1 MNPLRLLI
9 SITAICLLSV
19 TFACSQS
26 APETQAVDGRVTAQ
40 SVVSQAADSEKQ
52 SERKP
57 DSRRQSS
64 AAGSTVVSHQ
74 DAAGVTEVAQ
84 NPLPPH
90 STARERSPKE
100 SGESFDWPCWRGP
113 HGDNTSRETNLI
125 RRFPEDGAVILWRK
139 DLGTGFSGMSISG
152 NRLFTMFGDGDREYA
167 AGFDTQDGSQLWKV
181 DVDRD
186 FSQGRS
192 FGPRA
197 TPYVDDDRVYF
208 VGASGQVLCL
218 TAATGKV
225 VWSLNVYDKF
235 EMRRFVHEEG
245 LSPSPLVDGKS
256 LIVQAGIS
264 VFALDKMNG
273 EVIWRSLE
281 ERMNHS
287 SPTLAQLDGKRQLI
301 VLTGENLVGLS
312 PTDGSEQWRQPQR
325 GVNCASPV
333 IGPRDRIFTAASYG
347 FGSQLT
353 QVTNGSAQRVYKTNT
368 LATHHA
374 TAVLHQGYLYGFH
387 DRPGIFKC
395 IEFATGEESWV
406 SRAAGKGK
414 LIIADDQIILLNE
427 FGQLILA
434 PVSPVGFEPT
444 AKARLLEGTCYT
456 APSLANGRLYLRSN
470 KEMVCI
476 SMKSE

>member
-1 MNPLRLLI
+1 MKLRRSFVSISAICLLLI
-9 SITAICLLSV
+9 SI
-19 TFACSQS
+19 ACSQS
-26 APETQAVDGRVTAQ
+26 APETQPVEGR
-40 SVVSQAADSEKQ
+40 AAALSDIGGPSESENQ

-57 DSRRQSS
+57 DDRPQSS
-64 AAGSTVVSHQ
+64 AAGSTVVSQH
-74 DAAGVTEVAQ
+74 DAADVTEVAQ
-84 NPLPPH
+84 NTPTPQ
-90 STARERSPKE
+90 SAGDERVPKK

-113 HGDNTSRETNLI
+113 HADDTSREKNLI
-125 RRFPEDGAVILWRK
+125 RRFPDDGPTVLWRK
-139 DLGTGFSGMSISG
+139 QLGTGFSGMSISG
-152 NRLFTMFGDGDREYA
+152 DRLFTMFGDGNREYA
-167 AGFDTQDGSQLWKV
+167 AGFNTQDGSQLWKI
-181 DVDRD
+181 DIDKD
-186 FSQGRS
+186 FAQGRS

-197 TPYVDDDRVYF
+197 TPCVDGDRVYF
-208 VGASGQVLCL
+208 VGASGRVLCL
-218 TAATGKV
+218 TAATGKE

-264 VFALDKMNG
+264 VFAFNKSNG

-287 SPTLAQLDGKRQLI
+287 SPTLAQIDGKRQLI

-312 PTDGSEQWRQPQR
+312 PTDGSEIWRQPQR

-333 IGPRDRIFTAASYG
+333 IGPKGRVFTAASYG

-353 QVTNGSAQRVYKTNT
+353 QVTNGTARQVYKTNT

-374 TAVLHQGYLYGFH
+374 TAVLQQGHLYGFH

-395 IEFATGEESWV
+395 VEFATGEEKWV

-414 LIIADDQIILLNE
+414 LIVADDQIILLNE
-427 FGQLILA
+427 SGKLMLA
-434 PVSPVGFEPT
+434 PVSPDGFEPT
-444 AKARLLEGTCYT
+444 AEARLLKGTCYT

-470 KEMVCI
+470 EEMVCI
-476 SMKSE
+476 DIQR